1 MVFFVVFVFGFVFQ
15 KSLRK
20 NISLHYLRFFV
31 TADTGTR
38 ADTLQMGKGKMLD
51 VESHTEI
58 GLIFMN
64 TGYQTHGFK
73 DF

>member
-1 MVFFVVFVFGFVFQ
+1 MLFLFLVLSFKNLSGKTSASIIYVFWLQ
-15 KSLRK
+15 Q
-20 NISLHYLRFFV
+20 
-31 TADTGTR
+31 TQTR